1 MFDINKE
8 SLDIREKINNAIN
21 EIVIC
26 ELAKKD
32 ASVSINDIK
41 ERIEDETGITKSQV
55 AKYAALRFKQLHL
68 PDKYE
73 ADKEWFDSCFQ
84 ENEMLGS

>member
-8 SLDIREKINNAIN
+8 SPEVRDKINNAIN

-32 ASVSINDIK
+32 ASVSISDIK
-41 ERIEDETGITKSQV
+41 ERIEDETGIPKSQII
-55 AKYAALRFKQLHL
+55 KYAALRFKQMHL